1 MRWPGKIPWAEKV
14 NFDTRIKR
22 RRKKM
27 VLLKIKRLYSLPLSH
42 GVLHG
47 VIKM

>member
-14 NFDTRIKR
+14 NFGTRIK

-27 VLLKIKRLYSLPLSH
+27 VLLKIKRLYSLLLSH